1 MLSAIHPPCTNLQ
14 TSMKGIFGQMT
25 GRMNSRGFYEGNEYE
40 NALADDLDD
49 IFDANLSDAEDE
61 NLQWKV

>member
-1 MLSAIHPPCTNLQ
+1 MRTADIIEGDIWADDWSDEFSWL
-14 TSMKGIFGQMT
+14 
-25 GRMNSRGFYEGNEYE
+25 YEGNEYE

-61 NLQWKV
+61 NPLVPFWDVH